1 MPLFSIITVCY
12 NETGNIKKTLDSI
25 IEQSFRDFELI
36 VVDGGSTDGTKEIV
50 QEYEQNIAWWCSERD
65 NGIYNAMNKGV
76 SHATGEYVIFMNAGD
91 WFYNKYEENIG

>member
-50 QEYEQNIAWWCSERD
+50 HPGSS
-65 NGIYNAMNKGV
+65 
-76 SHATGEYVIFMNAGD
+76 SHNSHSASAAE
-91 WFYNKYEENIG
+91 W